1 MLCHQDIEDALS
13 SRTRMLVLTA
23 DMPDNWVSIHHTT
36 KGQLVHYSVGLV
48 ALKWSK
54 IQAHPLLSSFTAFT
68 GQSNARFPISRASLR
83 FGVRVLWT
91 VGQIVRSVRYLKVR
105 INVIAPHDFEMAC
118 QSWYDSAGPVGV
130 NEPLIKIS

>member
-1 MLCHQDIEDALS
+1 M
-13 SRTRMLVLTA
+13 
-23 DMPDNWVSIHHTT
+23 
-36 KGQLVHYSVGLV
+36 
-48 ALKWSK
+48 
-54 IQAHPLLSSFTAFT
+54 SF
-68 GQSNARFPISRASLR
+68 GI
-83 FGVRVLWT
+83 RVLWT